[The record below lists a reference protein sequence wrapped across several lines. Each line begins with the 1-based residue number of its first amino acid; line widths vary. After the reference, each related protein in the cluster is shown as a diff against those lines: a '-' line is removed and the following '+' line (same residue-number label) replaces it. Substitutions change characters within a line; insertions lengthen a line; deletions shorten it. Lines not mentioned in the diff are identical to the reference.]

1 MTVNF
6 TLRIYYVTISQFI
19 FEWATISLSRVLTK
33 TEKCSPTKTDQFVGF
48 TKPERQKNIRGTESY
63 VKREFVQNRRS
74 FHEGKAVMKP
84 NLKSTLGH
92 NKTFQAVLFGEEHKR
107 EF

>member
-6 TLRIYYVTISQFI
+6 TLRIYYVTISFI
-19 FEWATISLSRVLTK
+19 FEWATTSLSRVLTK
-33 TEKCSPTKTDQFVGF
+33 TEKCSLTKTDEFVGF
-48 TKPERQKNIRGTESY
+48 KKPERQKNIRGTESC

-74 FHEGKAVMKP
+74 YHEAEAVMKP

-92 NKTFQAVLFGEEHKR
+92 NKTFQAVLFGVEHKH

>member
-1 MTVNF
+1 M
-6 TLRIYYVTISQFI
+6 
-19 FEWATISLSRVLTK
+19 LTK
-33 TEKCSPTKTDQFVGF
+33 TEKCSLTKTDEFVGF

-84 NLKSTLGH
+84 ILKSTLGH
-92 NKTFQAVLFGEEHKR
+92 NKTFQAVLFGEESTNGTFRLGFFNFTETLVNQTK
-107 EF
+107 

>member
-1 MTVNF
+1 MGNNFLISCVNKNEKNVAQQKL
-6 TLRIYYVTISQFI
+6 T
-19 FEWATISLSRVLTK
+19 SLQVLQ
-33 TEKCSPTKTDQFVGF
+33 SLNG
-48 TKPERQKNIRGTESY
+48 KNTRDTESY

-92 NKTFQAVLFGEEHKR
+92 NKTFQAVLFGEEDKR
-107 EF
+107 DF